1 MSKLIHVALVCSVF
15 SAVSA
20 SAQVPTPVTPPTPV
34 APPPAPLEPPPAP
47 AEQVAPSTLVIIAP
61 VEVPPA
67 PTGSVAVQSAPPG
80 PPAGVDPA
88 LNKNAEESLST
99 ANSEPE
105 PEADGGWS
113 DIITLGGYV
122 EAYYSH
128 NFAKPENRVTNN
140 RWLDERN
147 DSFTLQT
154 VAFDVAAKKG
164 PVSAKVTMMFG
175 PTADRWYFEG
185 AQIPPSETNPTLTP
199 GQYSNET
206 WKNIQT
212 AYVGY
217 EAPVGNGVLIQAGL
231 LPTQIGYEGAAAK
244 DNWNFSRSNLFN
256 YLPFFHLG
264 ARATYPVSDSW
275 SLTGAIYNGT
285 NQPLDLNKGKAASVQ
300 SAFVKDGFI
309 LNLLYMGGNDRPYG
323 DAMGKPWR
331 NTFDLV
337 TQYDVL
343 PRLSLALMFNAGF
356 EKGNLGVE
364 NWTAAALYAR
374 VKATEWLYF
383 AARGDGIHERV
394 AKKDGE
400 ISPIFFGGGDHI
412 ASGTFTAELRPIEGV
427 SLRLEY
433 RHDDSDKDVPL
444 FYKKGV
450 DAMGLQNLSKSQNTI
465 TVGMIGWF

>member
-1 MSKLIHVALVCSVF
+1 MSKFVHGALICSVF
-15 SAVSA
+15 AAA
-20 SAQVPTPVTPPTPV
+20 SADAQTS
-34 APPPAPLEPPPAP
+34 APPPAALAAPIGAPVEPAPTDATVTTPVVVAP
-47 AEQVAPSTLVIIAP
+47 AELS
-61 VEVPPA
+61 PA
-67 PTGSVAVQSAPPG
+67 QPATVQSAPPG
-80 PPAGVDPA
+80 PPAGFDPA
-88 LNKNAEESLST
+88 IAKNAEEALS
-99 ANSEPE
+99 AAHSEPE
-105 PEADGGWS
+105 PRSGSGWS

-122 EAYYSH
+122 EAYFSH
-128 NFAKPENRVTNN
+128 NFAKPENRVSNN

-154 VAFDVAAKKG
+154 VAFDVLAKKG
-164 PVSAKVTMMFG
+164 PVSAKVTLMFG

-185 AQIPPSETNPTLTP
+185 AQIPPSETNATLSP

-212 AYVGY
+212 AYIGY
-217 EAPVGNGVLIQAGL
+217 EAPIGNGLLIQGGL

-264 ARATYPVSDSW
+264 ARATYPISDSW
-275 SLTGAIYNGT
+275 SMTGAIYNGT

-300 SAFVKDGFI
+300 SAYLKDGFM

-323 DAMGKPWR
+323 DPMGKPWR

-343 PRLSLALMFNAGF
+343 PRLSLAFMFNAGF
-356 EKGNLGVE
+356 EKGNLGVD

-383 AARGDGIHERV
+383 AARGDGIYERV
-394 AKKDGE
+394 ASKDGVS
-400 ISPIFFGGGDHI
+400 SPIFFGGGDHI
-412 ASGTFTAELRPIEGV
+412 ASGTFTAELRPMEGV
-427 SLRLEY
+427 SLRLEA
-433 RHDDSDKDVPL
+433 RHDDSDGDVPL
-444 FYKKGV
+444 FYKKGL
-450 DAMGLQNLSKSQNTI
+450 DAMGMQNLSKTQNTI